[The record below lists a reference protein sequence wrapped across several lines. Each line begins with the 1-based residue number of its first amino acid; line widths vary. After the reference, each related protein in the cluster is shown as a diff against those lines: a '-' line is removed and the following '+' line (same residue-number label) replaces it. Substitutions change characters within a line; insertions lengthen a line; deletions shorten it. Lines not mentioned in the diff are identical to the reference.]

1 MSLTGI
7 DLLAYLQTMTTD
19 AWILHNF
26 PQVAG
31 LRLQWNPNIA
41 DPSGNGRVTGAQH
54 YDGQTWRDL
63 EQTRLYRC
71 ITNTY
76 LQAVVPAIQTGQK
89 NVISNVGIEHDALA
103 AHVSALGTLHAADYA
118 VRRATIS
125 SSTTIMHL
133 GCLPN
138 QYLDAST
145 GCKSCPTLADNS
157 TSLWT
162 LRVGS
167 NVVSVPYGS
176 ASATVTFTI
185 TNFYTL
191 PVTWNLLPLP
201 ASVSAVPDHGVLAP
215 PKTSV
220 DVTMTVDT
228 QSRTLSQLNV
238 YAQESTRTGIMT
250 CYQQLSSPTIA
261 MAYAKG
267 FWRYEM
273 SPGIFDAALASSALN
288 LAILLPTLALIRF
301 YSGSR
306 MIRASAPIFLVII
319 VLGAILLTVSAVSFA
334 ILPSENFQSLCQ
346 LRLWLFVLG
355 MVNVLAPLF
364 VKTYRVAQVAACFA
378 ARPQPVDI

>member
-1 MSLTGI
+1 
-7 DLLAYLQTMTTD
+7 
-19 AWILHNF
+19 
-26 PQVAG
+26 
-31 LRLQWNPNIA
+31 
-41 DPSGNGRVTGAQH
+41 
-54 YDGQTWRDL
+54 
-63 EQTRLYRC
+63 
-71 ITNTY
+71 
-76 LQAVVPAIQTGQK
+76 
-89 NVISNVGIEHDALA
+89 
-103 AHVSALGTLHAADYA
+103 
-118 VRRATIS
+118 
-125 SSTTIMHL
+125 
-133 GCLPN
+133 
-138 QYLDAST
+138 
-145 GCKSCPTLADNS
+145 
-157 TSLWT
+157 
-162 LRVGS
+162 
-167 NVVSVPYGS
+167 
-176 ASATVTFTI
+176 
-185 TNFYTL
+185 
-191 PVTWNLLPLP
+191 
-201 ASVSAVPDHGVLAP
+201 
-215 PKTSV
+215 
-220 DVTMTVDT
+220 MTVDT

-364 VKTYRVAQVAACFA
+364 VKTYRVAQIFTDASKGAVVKLPNSVLLRWVAIANLVLIVLMAGQIGIGELRSQFEVDMAPGIAAPTDDVVAQIGQCSSNTPFIILLVVIFACFTAWGATTAWKVRTAPSDFNESSQISIAILFIA
-378 ARPQPVDI
+378 AYATVMIPVQFLVGSNPVALVVIRSLGLNIGIFISSIVLFLPKVMIILQGRADEKPQTMMSGTQVTKFSTKAVTTLSTQA